1 MNTGKLLGQSNGQ
14 SPQAAGEGAGQE
26 AESSWRLAAVHR
38 AAGSRDA
45 SRQKGR
51 EGYIF
56 FFIMENY
63 FKLLQKGTK
72 WSDFLPDSQQDYCL
86 YPHPGNSEAFPPD
99 CSDQR
104 CLGAAGRTRAE
115 LGKINTHPHPGCD
128 CLLLLPST
136 HAMARLQPPGRTQKS
151 HDKDIT

>member
-1 MNTGKLLGQSNGQ
+1 MDRVLRLRERELGRKLSHPDGSQQCTELQVAGTPRSKRAGK
-14 SPQAAGEGAGQE
+14 
-26 AESSWRLAAVHR
+26 VT
-38 AAGSRDA
+38 
-45 SRQKGR
+45 
-51 EGYIF
+51 YF

-86 YPHPGNSEAFPPD
+86 CPHPGNSEAFPPD

-128 CLLLLPST
+128 SLPLLPST

-151 HDKDIT
+151 HDRDIT